1 MSWWVQLFLNGNQS
15 LNQLHVQMFPL
26 VVLPNI
32 QENVDSL
39 LCKLFKEKKKKSKSY
54 ADHFVE
60 LE

>member
-1 MSWWVQLFLNGNQS
+1 MSWIQLFLNDNQS
-15 LNQLHVQMFPL
+15 LNQLHIQMFPL
-26 VVLPNI
+26 VVLPNF

-39 LCKLFKEKKKKSKSY
+39 LYKLFKKKKKKSKSY